1 MVWMMVCK
9 DDVGGVSDDVIEI
22 AAAIILQSLAQD

>member
-1 MVWMMVCK
+1 MMVCK